1 MWLSGIVV
9 KTSAL
14 YVKVS
19 WFGTVRIH
27 KTHPQR
33 VIS

>member
-9 KTSAL
+9 KTSVL
-14 YVKVS
+14 YVKDS